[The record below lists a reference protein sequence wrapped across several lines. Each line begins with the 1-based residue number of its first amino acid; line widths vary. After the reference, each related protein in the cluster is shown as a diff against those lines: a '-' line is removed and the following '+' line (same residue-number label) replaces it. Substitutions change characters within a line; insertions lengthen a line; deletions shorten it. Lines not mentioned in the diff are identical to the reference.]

1 MHKTSAM
8 PGVFAAMLALGACST
23 NHAPDE
29 AAPAGTQSASGS
41 LIGGIVDRA
50 MDRASAKLHE
60 QNITVSSHDDALPK
74 AQITPQGD
82 LLIGG
87 QAMQITAA
95 QRQLLLDYRARVVD
109 IATQGMAIG
118 KQGAALG
125 LQAAGEAIAGAF
137 AGKPEAQIRHQA
149 DAQTSGI
156 RQSAVALCDR
166 MPALKAAQ
174 QKLADALPAF
184 KPYATMTAHDID
196 DCHAD
201 ARTSTSRPTQ

>member
-1 MHKTSAM
+1 MHKTSIM
-8 PGVFAAMLALGACST
+8 PGVFAAMLALSACSA

-29 AAPAGTQSASGS
+29 AAPAGAKSASAS
-41 LIGGIVDRA
+41 LVGGIVDHA
-50 MDRASAKLHE
+50 MDRASAKLRN

-87 QAMQITAA
+87 QAVQVTAA
-95 QRQLLLDYRARVVD
+95 QRQLLLDYRARLVD

-125 LQAAGEAIAGAF
+125 MQAAGEAIAGAF
-137 AGKPEAQIRHQA
+137 AGKSDAQIHQQV
-149 DAQTSGI
+149 DTQTSGI
-156 RQSAVALCDR
+156 RQAALTLCNHLPEL
-166 MPALKAAQ
+166 MAAQ
-174 QKLADALPAF
+174 QRLAAALPAF
-184 KPYATMTAHDID
+184 KPYATMTAHDIT

-201 ARTSTSRPTQ
+201 ARPGDPHPNH